1 MKSQFEK
8 QINDSKHFSFKD
20 EKKTNLPTTL
30 INMQTKQ
37 PMTKEELIREYGEE
51 YANVLIKHY
60 YG

>member
-8 QINDSKHFSFKD
+8 QINDSKQFSFKD
-20 EKKTNLPTTL
+20 EKTNLPTTL

>member
-20 EKKTNLPTTL
+20 EKTNLPTTL

-51 YANVLIKHY
+51 GIRKCVN
-60 YG
+60 